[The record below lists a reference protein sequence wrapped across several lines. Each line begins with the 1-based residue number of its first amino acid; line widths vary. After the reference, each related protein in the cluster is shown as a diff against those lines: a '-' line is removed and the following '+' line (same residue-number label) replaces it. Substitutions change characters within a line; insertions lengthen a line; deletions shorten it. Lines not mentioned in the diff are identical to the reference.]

1 VPASGSVA
9 AGQAD
14 VFEPQQVFVLRS
26 QHCTPPARAGQLF
39 VQSESVA
46 HVGAHFLSAGG
57 VLAGVLAGVDAG
69 TLVSAGG
76 GAAGSVGLVSSAGGS
91 ALFAQAASAA
101 TRAVT
106 ANADFDKVTYFTGR
120 TLIHEFR
127 NTRPV

>member
-14 VFEPQQVFVLRS
+14 VFEPQQVLVLRS

-46 HVGAHFLSAGG
+46 HVGAHFLSG
-57 VLAGVLAGVDAG
+57 VEPAGVLAGVDAG

-76 GAAGSVGLVSSAGGS
+76 GAGSVGLVSSAGTS

-106 ANADFDKVTYFTGR
+106 ANADFDKVAYFTGR
-120 TLIHEFR
+120 TLIHEF
-127 NTRPV
+127 